1 MLPHVSFTPYA
12 VLWKIPE
19 ETVVPLTSSGRM
31 RDWLSLGGGVI
42 LGTHIQ

>member
-12 VLWKIPE
+12 VLWKTPE

-31 RDWLSLGGGVI
+31 RDWLSLGGVI